1 MSFLCLE
8 IISILQMVW
17 KSNKKVGFGIAIG
30 RDWEY
35 MANDLYTRITVADYD
50 GGNIQRK
57 SVYCK
62 NVDLDDGEIIL
73 HLVLL
78 TQNECL
84 YHL

>member
-1 MSFLCLE
+1 
-8 IISILQMVW
+8 MVW

-30 RDWEY
+30 PDQAYRGHGLK
-35 MANDLYTRITVADYD
+35 ARITVADYD

-57 SVYCK
+57 SVYCE

-78 TQNECL
+78 TQNKCH